1 MRMTEWSRKAEYV
14 LEKHLYDKHSAAMVR
29 GHLTG
34 QVFDKNP
41 KLEELGQVGLGNT
54 DIEMYLVS
62 KFSSLSNI

>member
-34 QVFDKNP
+34 QVFDKIQNWRNWV
-41 KLEELGQVGLGNT
+41 KLGLET
-54 DIEMYLVS
+54 LI
-62 KFSSLSNI
+62 